1 MICNIERELDMI
13 KRQIREQERLSRQA
27 TNLEEKA
34 TNTRKI
40 DELERLKRRKRNEL
54 ADREDDISERRREM
68 IAELNMRMVKQTT
81 TNDVFIIEWQV
92 K

>member
-1 MICNIERELDMI
+1 MIYNIERELDMI